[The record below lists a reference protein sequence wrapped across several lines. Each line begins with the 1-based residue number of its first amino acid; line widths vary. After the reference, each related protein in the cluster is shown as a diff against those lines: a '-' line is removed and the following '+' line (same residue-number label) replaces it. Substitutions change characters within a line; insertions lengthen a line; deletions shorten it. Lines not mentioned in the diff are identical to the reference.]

1 MKYII
6 EAIIDKYIWNSIHKY
21 LDNPNCLYHCDPKYL
36 DDDYILALKTR
47 IKEDIAIQEKFIE
60 LSLIK
65 AREFSNYYHQMNS
78 LKVRKLIRKKIYNLH
93 LNNLNGKYIYLSTFC
108 NSQLE
113 IFDNQGRYYF
123 PTNGEN
129 IVISAEIP
137 RILDMMNKNTIDK
150 IYDSV
155 MSNIA

>member
-6 EAIIDKYIWNSIHKY
+6 EAIIDKYIWDYIHKY
-21 LDNPNCLYHCDPKYL
+21 LDNPDCLYHSYPKYL
-36 DDDYILALKTR
+36 DDDYILSLKNR

-65 AREFSNYYHQMNS
+65 ARESSNYYQRMNS
-78 LKVRKLIRKKIYNLH
+78 LKVRKLIRKKIYNLC
-93 LNNLNGKYIYLSTFC
+93 LNNLTGKYIYLSTFC

-113 IFDNQGRYYF
+113 IFDIKLFYF
-123 PTNGEN
+123 PTSGEN
-129 IVISAEIP
+129 IVASAELP